1 MLTSPKEEPGSLIFT
16 EAQLGDKFYLVDFS
30 TLTRVPVS
38 VTLLTVERAGKRDI
52 VCWGNSLGIER
63 RIKRDCRLRNAYL
76 TREEVI
82 WAIDAIRV
90 YKKQLAAWKAIQT
103 HKIEAITE
111 DLADRII
118 AWGKVLEAGKEKS
131 HE

>member
-1 MLTSPKEEPGSLIFT
+1 MPTSPNEEPGSLIFT
-16 EAQLGDKFYLVDFS
+16 EAQLGDQFYLVDFS

-63 RIKRDCRLRNAYL
+63 RIKRDSTLWNAYL
-76 TREEVI
+76 TREDVT
-82 WAIDAIRV
+82 WAMDAIRLN
-90 YKKQLAAWKAIQT
+90 KKQWAAWKAIQT
-103 HKIEAITE
+103 NKIEEITE
-111 DLADRII
+111 DLADQII
-118 AWGKVLEAGKEKS
+118 AWGRALEAVKEKS